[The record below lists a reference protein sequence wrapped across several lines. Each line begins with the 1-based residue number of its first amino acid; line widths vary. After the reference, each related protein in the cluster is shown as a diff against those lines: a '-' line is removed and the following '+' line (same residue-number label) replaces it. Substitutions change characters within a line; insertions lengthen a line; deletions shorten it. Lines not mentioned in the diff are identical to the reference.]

1 MTLANKFRVL
11 AVYAVIFLWA
21 YINYTLLR
29 DTGNPAY
36 GLIAALAALGT
47 LSLVLFRRW
56 SKLFLYVGSTL
67 SVLTWIYAVASVSLT
82 RSGCFGYPSCSVAFF
97 GLLISAVP
105 PMLGILSV
113 FFVHRYFNLLKDPA

>member
-1 MTLANKFRVL
+1 MTPANNLRVL

-21 YINYTLLR
+21 YINDTLLR

-56 SKLFLYVGSTL
+56 SKLILYVGSTL
-67 SVLTWIYAVASVSLT
+67 SVLTWIYAVASVSLS
-82 RSGCFGYPSCSVAFF
+82 RSGCLGYSSCSIAFF

-105 PMLGILSV
+105 PALGILSV
-113 FFVHRYFNLLKDPA
+113 FFVHRFFNLLKNSA

>member
-1 MTLANKFRVL
+1 MTLANKLRVL

-36 GLIAALAALGT
+36 GLIAALAALGS
-47 LSLVLFRRW
+47 LSLVLFLRW
-56 SKLFLYVGSTL
+56 SKYVLYVGSTL

-82 RSGCFGYPSCSVAFF
+82 RSGCFGYSTCSVAFF

-105 PMLGILSV
+105 PALGVLSV
-113 FFVHRYFNLLKDPA
+113 FLVHRYFNLLKNST